1 VGVVVQQIIM
11 GVGVVVQQI
20 IMGVGVVVQQIIFTQ
35 VNLNMIQQF
44 V

>member
-1 VGVVVQQIIM
+1 M

-44 V
+44 VWI